1 MNLNYKFK
9 VSMLNSLK
17 MKKTILF
24 IIFLGSIISCEKED
38 GFWNLKRENKRDL
51 LSNKVQL
58 SDLVNLDFNISNN
71 KTNSFNIDLTCA
83 VKNDA
88 LNVEEI
94 GVCYNKTGMPDIN
107 QNKSYKLI
115 KSWNSQNGVGVVNDL
130 EMNTQYYVRA
140 YAKLNNTSLDDND
153 LKKFVTV
160 YTGQKIITTKY
171 GCYDFISEESI
182 NYTNWISS
190 GFKYGWGNEAGT
202 GFYYDLRSSIK
213 GINSLSQTFYNMP
226 SNAILILK
234 YYNKS
239 SNAMI
244 NINGKLTDL
253 NKDYT
258 TNDSLPLPIGT
269 VSISISAEIK
279 ELWQFFAIN
288 SICINVP

>member
-1 MNLNYKFK
+1 
-9 VSMLNSLK
+9 MLNSLK

-58 SDLVNLDFNISNN
+58 SDLFNLDFNISNN
-71 KTNSFNIDLTCA
+71 KTNSFNIDLTYA
-83 VKNDA
+83 KENDA
-88 LNVEEI
+88 INVEEI
-94 GVCYNKTGMPDIN
+94 GVCYNKTGIPDIN
-107 QNKSYKLI
+107 QNESHTLMI
-115 KSWNSQNGVGVVNDL
+115 SRWPSQNEVGVVNDL
-130 EMNTQYYVRA
+130 EMNNLYYVRA

-153 LKKFVTV
+153 IKKFVTV

-171 GCYDFISEESI
+171 GCYDFISKESI

-190 GFKYGWGNEAGT
+190 GFRYSRGENVAGT
-202 GFYYDLRSSIK
+202 GFYYDLRSSNN
-213 GINSLSQTFYNMP
+213 GINSLSKTFYNMP

-239 SNAMI
+239 SNALI
-244 NINGKLTDL
+244 NINGKLTVL
-253 NKDYT
+253 NSQIS
-258 TNDSLPLPIGT
+258 NDSLPLPVGT

-279 ELWQFFAIN
+279 EPLWQFFAIN
-288 SICINVP
+288 SICIDVP